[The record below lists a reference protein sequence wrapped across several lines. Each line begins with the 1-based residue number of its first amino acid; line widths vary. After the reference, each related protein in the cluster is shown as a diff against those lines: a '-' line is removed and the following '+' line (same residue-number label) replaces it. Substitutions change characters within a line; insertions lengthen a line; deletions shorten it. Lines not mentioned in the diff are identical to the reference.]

1 MDPLYGSGT
10 EDPLHGNDT
19 LSLCGV
25 LDSCSEISVNKILIQ
40 WLLRILRCFW
50 SLILM
55 LCAMAELKFADVKK
69 SSFTYLDNT
78 QSL

>member
-25 LDSCSEISVNKILIQ
+25 LDSCSEISVNKILIYT
-40 WLLRILRCFW
+40 
-50 SLILM
+50 
-55 LCAMAELKFADVKK
+55 MAAQNIEMFLVIDFDVVC
-69 SSFTYLDNT
+69 YGGIEVC
-78 QSL
+78 